1 MNGGRGCGTY
11 MYNGILLCHRRPRD
25 YHTKQSKSDKD
36 KYYQISLICG
46 VQMNLFTKQKHTH
59 RHRKNKYG
67 YQRGRWRDKLGV

>member
-46 VQMNLFTKQKHTH
+46 VQMNLFTKQKHTDIE
-59 RHRKNKYG
+59 KTSMVIKGEGGGIN
-67 YQRGRWRDKLGV
+67 